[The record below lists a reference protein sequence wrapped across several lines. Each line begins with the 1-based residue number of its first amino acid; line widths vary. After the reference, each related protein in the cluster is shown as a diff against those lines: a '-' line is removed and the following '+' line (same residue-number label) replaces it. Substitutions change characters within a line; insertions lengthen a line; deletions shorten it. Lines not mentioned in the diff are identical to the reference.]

1 MMLVMVPASLA
12 IANQPTDGCGARVT
26 TSPSREPTSPFPQG
40 GSRSNPSRGSAGR
53 RIAHTAQRSSPCG
66 GTRSRYTAHR
76 RRHRCIARTVCDW
89 AVLVLFAGFRPF
101 GSFGVGLGCAGCAG
115 MQDTGIRSR
124 RWHDGTA
131 GSGSG
136 ARRMCCAARASPR
149 LPPGQPVPF
158 VGFVVC
164 GPAWL
169 AGQFAFTVV
178 GFVSGVGSALGWGP
192 AW

>member
-101 GSFGVGLGCAGCAG
+101 GSFGVGLGCVAFAG
-115 MQDTGIRSR
+115 MQCTGIRIAGRCRAGRGVDRRVLVGGLPSAAVVGSR
-124 RWHDGTA
+124 RWPDGTA

-136 ARRMCCAARASPR
+136 ARRRCCAARASPR
-149 LPPGQPVPF
+149 LPPG
-158 VGFVVC
+158 
-164 GPAWL
+164 
-169 AGQFAFTVV
+169 
-178 GFVSGVGSALGWGP
+178 
-192 AW
+192 